1 MTTPDLT
8 VLVVDD
14 DFYVA
19 ELHRRQV
26 DEVPGFRALAPVG
39 TVAEMRRVLAE
50 TPVDLLLLDV
60 HLPDGSGLDLL
71 REVDVDAFVLSAASD
86 GETVRRALRRGVV
99 GYLIKPFGSGV
110 LADRLR
116 AYQRYRNVLDDRG
129 SVDQEALERALRILH
144 SGDAAKA
151 ASPSRSATEQSVL
164 EQFAVP
170 GAGAGGGA
178 AGAGVGAGAGA
189 GSGAGAGAGAG
200 GGSDGELSAADV
212 AARVGVSRATAQ
224 RYLAAL
230 AADGLVTMRLSYGA
244 TGRPEH
250 RYSRA

>member
-1 MTTPDLT
+1 MTTELT

-19 ELHRRQV
+19 DLHRRQV
-26 DEVPGFRALAPVG
+26 EQLPGLRALPAVG
-39 TVAEMRRVLAE
+39 TVAEVRRVLAE
-50 TPVDLLLLDV
+50 RPVDLLLLDV

-86 GETVRRALRRGVV
+86 AATVRRALRRGAL
-99 GYLIKPFGSGV
+99 GYLIKPFASGTLV
-110 LADRLR
+110 DRLR
-116 AYQRYRNVLDDRG
+116 AYQRYRNVLDERTA
-129 SVDQEALERALRILH
+129 VDQEALERALRILH

-151 ASPSRSATEQSVL
+151 ASPSRSATEQAVL
-164 EQFAVP
+164 EQFGAEAGTGT
-170 GAGAGGGA
+170 GAGAAGGA
-178 AGAGVGAGAGA
+178 DVGPT
-189 GSGAGAGAGAG
+189 
-200 GGSDGELSAADV
+200 ELSAADV

-230 AADGLVTMRLSYGA
+230 AADGLVTMKLSYGT

-250 RYSRA
+250 RYSRP

>member
-1 MTTPDLT
+1 MTTELT

-19 ELHRRQV
+19 DLHRRQV
-26 DEVPGFRALAPVG
+26 EQLPGLRALPPVG
-39 TVAEMRRVLAE
+39 TVAEVRRVLAE
-50 TPVDLLLLDV
+50 RPVDLLLLDV

-86 GETVRRALRRGVV
+86 AATVRRALRRGAL
-99 GYLIKPFGSGV
+99 GYLIKPFASGTFV
-110 LADRLR
+110 DRLR
-116 AYQRYRNVLDDRG
+116 AYQRYRNVLDERTA
-129 SVDQEALERALRILH
+129 VDQEALERALRILH

-151 ASPSRSATEQSVL
+151 ASPSRSATEQAVL
-164 EQFAVP
+164 EQF
-170 GAGAGGGA
+170 GAE
-178 AGAGVGAGAGA
+178 AGAGA
-189 GSGAGAGAGAG
+189 VGGADVGPL
-200 GGSDGELSAADV
+200 ELSAADV

-230 AADGLVTMRLSYGA
+230 AADGLVTMKLSYGT

-250 RYSRA
+250 RYSRP

>member
-1 MTTPDLT
+1 VTTELT

-19 ELHRRQV
+19 DLHRRQV
-26 DEVPGFRALAPVG
+26 EQLPGLRALPAVG
-39 TVAEMRRVLAE
+39 TVAEVRRVLAE
-50 TPVDLLLLDV
+50 RHVDLLLLDV

-86 GETVRRALRRGVV
+86 ASTVRRALRRGAL
-99 GYLIKPFGSGV
+99 GYLIKPFASGTLV
-110 LADRLR
+110 DRLR
-116 AYQRYRNVLDDRG
+116 AYQRYRNVLDERTA
-129 SVDQEALERALRILH
+129 VDQEALERALRILH

-151 ASPSRSATEQSVL
+151 ASPSRSATEQAVL
-164 EQFAVP
+164 EQF
-170 GAGAGGGA
+170 GAEADADA
-178 AGAGVGAGAGA
+178 ADADTEV
-189 GSGAGAGAGAG
+189 GAGAGAGAG
-200 GGSDGELSAADV
+200 AGVGPLELSAADV

-230 AADGLVTMRLSYGA
+230 AADGLVTMKLSYGT

-250 RYSRA
+250 RYSRP

>member
-1 MTTPDLT
+1 MTTELT

-19 ELHRRQV
+19 DLHRRQV
-26 DEVPGFRALAPVG
+26 EQLPGLRALPPVG
-39 TVAEMRRVLAE
+39 TVAEVRRVLAE
-50 TPVDLLLLDV
+50 RPVDLLLLDV

-86 GETVRRALRRGVV
+86 AATVRRALRRGAL
-99 GYLIKPFGSGV
+99 GYLIKPFASGTLV
-110 LADRLR
+110 DRLR
-116 AYQRYRNVLDDRG
+116 AYQRYRNVLDERTA
-129 SVDQEALERALRILH
+129 VDQEALERALRILH

-151 ASPSRSATEQSVL
+151 ASPSRSATEQAVL
-164 EQFAVP
+164 EQF
-170 GAGAGGGA
+170 GAE
-178 AGAGVGAGAGA
+178 AGAGA
-189 GSGAGAGAGAG
+189 VGGADVGPV
-200 GGSDGELSAADV
+200 ELSAADV

-230 AADGLVTMRLSYGA
+230 AADGLVTMKLSYGT

-250 RYSRA
+250 RYSRP

>member
-1 MTTPDLT
+1 MTTELT

-19 ELHRRQV
+19 DLHRRQV
-26 DEVPGFRALAPVG
+26 EQLPGLRALPAVG
-39 TVAEMRRVLAE
+39 TVAEVRRVLAE
-50 TPVDLLLLDV
+50 QPVDLLLLDV

-86 GETVRRALRRGVV
+86 ATTVRRALRRGAL
-99 GYLIKPFGSGV
+99 GYLIKPFASGTLV
-110 LADRLR
+110 DRLR
-116 AYQRYRNVLDDRG
+116 AYQRYRNVLDERTA
-129 SVDQEALERALRILH
+129 VDQEALERALRILH

-151 ASPSRSATEQSVL
+151 ASPSRSATEQAVL
-164 EQFAVP
+164 EQFGAET
-170 GAGAGGGA
+170 GAGAAGGA
-178 AGAGVGAGAGA
+178 DVGPL
-189 GSGAGAGAGAG
+189 
-200 GGSDGELSAADV
+200 ELSAADV

-230 AADGLVTMRLSYGA
+230 AADGLVTMKLSYGT

-250 RYSRA
+250 RYSRP

>member
-1 MTTPDLT
+1 MTTELT

-19 ELHRRQV
+19 DLHRRQV
-26 DEVPGFRALAPVG
+26 EQLPGLRALPAVG
-39 TVAEMRRVLAE
+39 TVAEVRRVLAE
-50 TPVDLLLLDV
+50 HRVDLLLLDV

-86 GETVRRALRRGVV
+86 ATTVRRALRRGAL
-99 GYLIKPFGSGV
+99 GYLIKPFASGTLV
-110 LADRLR
+110 DRLR
-116 AYQRYRNVLDDRG
+116 AYQRYRNVLDERTA
-129 SVDQEALERALRILH
+129 VDQEALERALRILH

-151 ASPSRSATEQSVL
+151 ASPSRSATEQAVL
-164 EQFAVP
+164 EQF
-170 GAGAGGGA
+170 GAEA
-178 AGAGVGAGAGA
+178 
-189 GSGAGAGAGAG
+189 GAGAGAGAAG
-200 GGSDGELSAADV
+200 GADVGPLELSAADV

-230 AADGLVTMRLSYGA
+230 AADGLVTMKLSYGT

-250 RYSRA
+250 RYSRP

>member
-1 MTTPDLT
+1 VTTELT

-19 ELHRRQV
+19 DLHRRQV
-26 DEVPGFRALAPVG
+26 EQLPGLRALPAVG
-39 TVAEMRRVLAE
+39 TIAEVRRVLAE
-50 TPVDLLLLDV
+50 QPVDLLLLDV

-86 GETVRRALRRGVV
+86 AATVRRALRRGAL
-99 GYLIKPFGSGV
+99 GYLIKPFASGTLV
-110 LADRLR
+110 DRLR
-116 AYQRYRNVLDDRG
+116 AYQRYRNVLDERTA
-129 SVDQEALERALRILH
+129 VDQEALERALRILH

-151 ASPSRSATEQSVL
+151 ASPSRSATEQAVL
-164 EQFAVP
+164 EQF
-170 GAGAGGGA
+170 GAE
-178 AGAGVGAGAGA
+178 
-189 GSGAGAGAGAG
+189 AGAGAGARAAG
-200 GGSDGELSAADV
+200 GADVGPIELSAADV

-230 AADGLVTMRLSYGA
+230 AADGLVTMKLSYGT

-250 RYSRA
+250 RYSRP

>member
-1 MTTPDLT
+1 MTTELT

-19 ELHRRQV
+19 DLHRRQV
-26 DEVPGFRALAPVG
+26 EQLPGLRALPAVG
-39 TVAEMRRVLAE
+39 TVAEVRRVLAE
-50 TPVDLLLLDV
+50 RHVDLLLLDV

-86 GETVRRALRRGVV
+86 ATTVRRALRRGAL
-99 GYLIKPFGSGV
+99 GYLIKPFASGTLV
-110 LADRLR
+110 DRLR
-116 AYQRYRNVLDDRG
+116 SYQRYRNVLDERTA
-129 SVDQEALERALRILH
+129 VDQEALERALRILH

-151 ASPSRSATEQSVL
+151 ASPSRSATEQAVL
-164 EQFAVP
+164 EQFGAEADAVAADP
-170 GAGAGGGA
+170 DAD
-178 AGAGVGAGAGA
+178 AGAGVGPL
-189 GSGAGAGAGAG
+189 
-200 GGSDGELSAADV
+200 ELSAADV

-230 AADGLVTMRLSYGA
+230 AADGLVTMKLSYGT

-250 RYSRA
+250 RYSRP

>member
-1 MTTPDLT
+1 MTTELT

-19 ELHRRQV
+19 DLHRRQV
-26 DEVPGFRALAPVG
+26 EQLPGLRALPAVG
-39 TVAEMRRVLAE
+39 TVAEVRRVLVE
-50 TPVDLLLLDV
+50 QPVDLLLLDV

-86 GETVRRALRRGVV
+86 ATTVRRALRRGAL
-99 GYLIKPFGSGV
+99 GYLIKPFASGTLV
-110 LADRLR
+110 DRLR
-116 AYQRYRNVLDDRG
+116 AYQRYRNVLDERTT
-129 SVDQEALERALRILH
+129 VDQEALERALRILH

-151 ASPSRSATEQSVL
+151 ASPSRSATEQAVL
-164 EQFAVP
+164 EQF
-170 GAGAGGGA
+170 GAE
-178 AGAGVGAGAGA
+178 AGAGA
-189 GSGAGAGAGAG
+189 AG
-200 GGSDGELSAADV
+200 GAEVEPLELSAADV

-230 AADGLVTMRLSYGA
+230 AADGLVTMKLSYGT

-250 RYSRA
+250 RYSRP

>member
-1 MTTPDLT
+1 MTTELT

-19 ELHRRQV
+19 DLHRRQV
-26 DEVPGFRALAPVG
+26 EQLPGLRALPPVG
-39 TVAEMRRVLAE
+39 TVAEVRRVLAE
-50 TPVDLLLLDV
+50 RPVDLLLLDV

-71 REVDVDAFVLSAASD
+71 REVDVDTFVLSAASD
-86 GETVRRALRRGVV
+86 AATVRRALGRGAL
-99 GYLIKPFGSGV
+99 GYLIKPFASGTLV
-110 LADRLR
+110 DRLR
-116 AYQRYRNVLDDRG
+116 AYQRYRNVLDERT

-151 ASPSRSATEQSVL
+151 ASPSRSATEQAVL
-164 EQFAVP
+164 EQF
-170 GAGAGGGA
+170 GAEVGAGGGLA
-178 AGAGVGAGAGA
+178 A
-189 GSGAGAGAGAG
+189 
-200 GGSDGELSAADV
+200 DPLELSAADV

-230 AADGLVTMRLSYGA
+230 AADGLVTMKLSYGT

-250 RYSRA
+250 RYSRS

>member
-1 MTTPDLT
+1 M
-8 VLVVDD
+8 
-14 DFYVA
+14 
-19 ELHRRQV
+19 
-26 DEVPGFRALAPVG
+26 
-39 TVAEMRRVLAE
+39 
-50 TPVDLLLLDV
+50 

-170 GAGAGGGA
+170 GAGAGA
-178 AGAGVGAGAGA
+178 AMGAGAA
-189 GSGAGAGAGAG
+189 TGAGAGAGAG
-200 GGSDGELSAADV
+200 PDGELSAADV

-230 AADGLVTMRLSYGA
+230 AADGLITMKLSYGT

>member
-1 MTTPDLT
+1 MTTELT

-19 ELHRRQV
+19 DLHRRQV
-26 DEVPGFRALAPVG
+26 EQLPGLRALPAVG
-39 TVAEMRRVLAE
+39 TVAEVRRVLAE
-50 TPVDLLLLDV
+50 RHVDLLLLDV

-86 GETVRRALRRGVV
+86 ATTVRRALRRGAL
-99 GYLIKPFGSGV
+99 GYLIKPFASGTLV
-110 LADRLR
+110 DRLR
-116 AYQRYRNVLDDRG
+116 AYQRYRNVLDERTA
-129 SVDQEALERALRILH
+129 VDQEALERALRILH

-151 ASPSRSATEQSVL
+151 ASPSRSATEQAVL
-164 EQFAVP
+164 EQF
-170 GAGAGGGA
+170 GAEADADA
-178 AGAGVGAGAGA
+178 ADTEVGAGAGA
-189 GSGAGAGAGAG
+189 GVGPL
-200 GGSDGELSAADV
+200 ELSAADV

-230 AADGLVTMRLSYGA
+230 AADGLVTMKLSYGT

-250 RYSRA
+250 RYSRP

>member
-1 MTTPDLT
+1 VTTELT

-19 ELHRRQV
+19 DLHRRQV
-26 DEVPGFRALAPVG
+26 EQLPGLRALPAVG
-39 TVAEMRRVLAE
+39 TVAEVRRVLAE
-50 TPVDLLLLDV
+50 QHVDLLLLDV

-86 GETVRRALRRGVV
+86 AATVRRALRRGAL
-99 GYLIKPFGSGV
+99 GYLIKPFASGT
-110 LADRLR
+110 LIDRLH
-116 AYQRYRNVLDDRG
+116 AYQRYRNVLDERTA
-129 SVDQEALERALRILH
+129 VDQEALERALRILH

-151 ASPSRSATEQSVL
+151 ASPSRSATEQAVL
-164 EQFAVP
+164 EQFAAEAD
-170 GAGAGGGA
+170 AGDADA
-178 AGAGVGAGAGA
+178 DVGAGAGPL
-189 GSGAGAGAGAG
+189 
-200 GGSDGELSAADV
+200 ELSAADV

-230 AADGLVTMRLSYGA
+230 AADGLVTMKLSYGT

-250 RYSRA
+250 RYSRP

>member
-1 MTTPDLT
+1 MTTELT

-19 ELHRRQV
+19 DLHRRQV
-26 DEVPGFRALAPVG
+26 EQLPGLRALPPVG
-39 TVAEMRRVLAE
+39 TVAEVRRVLAE
-50 TPVDLLLLDV
+50 RPVDLLLLDV

-86 GETVRRALRRGVV
+86 AATVRRALGRGAL
-99 GYLIKPFGSGV
+99 GYLIKPFASGTLV
-110 LADRLR
+110 DRLR
-116 AYQRYRNVLDDRG
+116 AYQRYRNVLDERT

-151 ASPSRSATEQSVL
+151 ASPSRSATEQAVL
-164 EQFAVP
+164 EQF
-170 GAGAGGGA
+170 GAE
-178 AGAGVGAGAGA
+178 AGAGA
-189 GSGAGAGAGAG
+189 VGGAAVEPV
-200 GGSDGELSAADV
+200 ELSAADV

-230 AADGLVTMRLSYGA
+230 AADGLVTMKLSYGT

-250 RYSRA
+250 RYSRP

>member
-1 MTTPDLT
+1 MTTELT

-19 ELHRRQV
+19 DLHRRQV
-26 DEVPGFRALAPVG
+26 EQLPGLRALPAVG
-39 TVAEMRRVLAE
+39 TVAEVRRVLAE
-50 TPVDLLLLDV
+50 RHVDLLLLDV

-86 GETVRRALRRGVV
+86 ATTVRRALRRGAL
-99 GYLIKPFGSGV
+99 GYLIKPFASGT
-110 LADRLR
+110 LIDRLH
-116 AYQRYRNVLDDRG
+116 AYQRYRNVLDERTA
-129 SVDQEALERALRILH
+129 VDQEALERALRILH

-151 ASPSRSATEQSVL
+151 ASPSRSATEQAVL
-164 EQFAVP
+164 EQF
-170 GAGAGGGA
+170 GAEADA
-178 AGAGVGAGAGA
+178 DAAEAGAGVGPL
-189 GSGAGAGAGAG
+189 
-200 GGSDGELSAADV
+200 ELSAADV

-230 AADGLVTMRLSYGA
+230 AADGLVTMKLSYGT

-250 RYSRA
+250 RYSRP

>member
-1 MTTPDLT
+1 MTTELT

-19 ELHRRQV
+19 DLHRRQV
-26 DEVPGFRALAPVG
+26 EQLPGLRALPAVG
-39 TVAEMRRVLAE
+39 TIAEVRRVLAE
-50 TPVDLLLLDV
+50 RPVDLLLLDV

-86 GETVRRALRRGVV
+86 ATTVRRALRRGAL
-99 GYLIKPFGSGV
+99 GYLIKPFASGTLV
-110 LADRLR
+110 DRLR
-116 AYQRYRNVLDDRG
+116 AYQRYRNVLDERTA
-129 SVDQEALERALRILH
+129 VDQEALERALRILH

-151 ASPSRSATEQSVL
+151 ASSSRSATEQAVL
-164 EQFAVP
+164 EQF
-170 GAGAGGGA
+170 GAE
-178 AGAGVGAGAGA
+178 
-189 GSGAGAGAGAG
+189 AGAGAGAAG
-200 GGSDGELSAADV
+200 GADVGPLELSAADV

-230 AADGLVTMRLSYGA
+230 AADGLVTMKLSYGT

-250 RYSRA
+250 RYSRP

>member
-1 MTTPDLT
+1 VTTELT

-19 ELHRRQV
+19 DLHRRQV
-26 DEVPGFRALAPVG
+26 EQLPGLQALPAVG
-39 TVAEMRRVLAE
+39 TVAEVRRVLAE
-50 TPVDLLLLDV
+50 RSVDLLLLDV

-86 GETVRRALRRGVV
+86 ATTVRQALRRGAL
-99 GYLIKPFGSGV
+99 GYLIKPFASGALV
-110 LADRLR
+110 DRLR
-116 AYQRYRNVLDDRG
+116 AYQRYRNVLDERAA
-129 SVDQEALERALRILH
+129 VDQEALERALRILH

-151 ASPSRSATEQSVL
+151 ASPSRSATEQAVL
-164 EQFAVP
+164 EQF
-170 GAGAGGGA
+170 GTE
-178 AGAGVGAGAGA
+178 AGAGA
-189 GSGAGAGAGAG
+189 AG
-200 GGSDGELSAADV
+200 GADVGPFELSAADV

-230 AADGLVTMRLSYGA
+230 AADGLVTMKLSYGT

-250 RYSRA
+250 RYSRP

>member
-1 MTTPDLT
+1 MTTELT

-19 ELHRRQV
+19 DLHRRQV
-26 DEVPGFRALAPVG
+26 EQLPGLRALPAVG
-39 TVAEMRRVLAE
+39 TVAEVRRVLAE
-50 TPVDLLLLDV
+50 QHVDLLLLDV

-86 GETVRRALRRGVV
+86 AATVRRALRRGAL
-99 GYLIKPFGSGV
+99 GYLIKPFASGT
-110 LADRLR
+110 LIDRLH
-116 AYQRYRNVLDDRG
+116 AYQRYRNVLDERTA
-129 SVDQEALERALRILH
+129 VDQEALERALRILH

-151 ASPSRSATEQSVL
+151 ASPSRSATEQAVL
-164 EQFAVP
+164 EQFGAEADAV
-170 GAGAGGGA
+170 A
-178 AGAGVGAGAGA
+178 AEADAEVGAGAGA
-189 GSGAGAGAGAG
+189 GVGPL
-200 GGSDGELSAADV
+200 ELSAADV

-230 AADGLVTMRLSYGA
+230 AADGLVTMKLSYGT

-250 RYSRA
+250 RYSRP

>member
-1 MTTPDLT
+1 MTTELT

-19 ELHRRQV
+19 DLHRRQV
-26 DEVPGFRALAPVG
+26 EQLPGLRALPAVG
-39 TVAEMRRVLAE
+39 TVAEVRRVLAE
-50 TPVDLLLLDV
+50 QHVDLLLLDV

-86 GETVRRALRRGVV
+86 ATTVRRALRRGAL
-99 GYLIKPFGSGV
+99 GYLIKPFASGTLV
-110 LADRLR
+110 DRLR
-116 AYQRYRNVLDDRG
+116 AYQRYRNVLDERTA
-129 SVDQEALERALRILH
+129 VDQEALERALRILH

-151 ASPSRSATEQSVL
+151 ASPSRSATEQAVL
-164 EQFAVP
+164 EQF
-170 GAGAGGGA
+170 GAEADADA
-178 AGAGVGAGAGA
+178 ADADTEV
-189 GSGAGAGAGAG
+189 GAGAGAGAG
-200 GGSDGELSAADV
+200 VGPLELSAADV

-230 AADGLVTMRLSYGA
+230 AADGLVTMKLSYGT

-250 RYSRA
+250 RYSRP

>member
-1 MTTPDLT
+1 MTTELT

-19 ELHRRQV
+19 DLHRRQV
-26 DEVPGFRALAPVG
+26 EQLPGLRALPAVG
-39 TVAEMRRVLAE
+39 TVAEVRRVLAE
-50 TPVDLLLLDV
+50 RHVDLLLLDV

-86 GETVRRALRRGVV
+86 ATTVRRALRRGAL
-99 GYLIKPFGSGV
+99 GYLIKPFASGTLV
-110 LADRLR
+110 DRLR
-116 AYQRYRNVLDDRG
+116 AYQRYRNVLDERTA
-129 SVDQEALERALRILH
+129 VDQEALERALRILH

-151 ASPSRSATEQSVL
+151 ASPSRSATEQAVL
-164 EQFAVP
+164 EQF
-170 GAGAGGGA
+170 GAEADA
-178 AGAGVGAGAGA
+178 AAADADA
-189 GSGAGAGAGAG
+189 DADAGAGAGAG
-200 GGSDGELSAADV
+200 VGPLELSAADV

-230 AADGLVTMRLSYGA
+230 AADGLVTMKLSYGT

-250 RYSRA
+250 RYSRP

>member
-1 MTTPDLT
+1 VTSPDLT

-26 DEVPGFRALAPVG
+26 DEVPGFRALEPVG
-39 TVAEMRRVLAE
+39 TAAEMRRTLAE

-99 GYLIKPFGSGV
+99 GYLIKPFASGV
-110 LADRLR
+110 LSDRLR

-151 ASPSRSATEQSVL
+151 ASPSRSATEQAVL
-164 EQFAVP
+164 EQFDHADAAAA
-170 GAGAGGGA
+170 AGAEGA
-178 AGAGVGAGAGA
+178 AGEEGDAGTPV
-189 GSGAGAGAGAG
+189 
-200 GGSDGELSAADV
+200 ELSAADV
-212 AARVGVSRATAQ
+212 ATRVGVSRATAQ

-230 AADGLVTMRLSYGA
+230 AADGLVTMKLSYGT

-250 RYSRA
+250 RYSRG

>member
-1 MTTPDLT
+1 MTTELT

-19 ELHRRQV
+19 DLHRRQV
-26 DEVPGFRALAPVG
+26 EQLPGLRALPAVG
-39 TVAEMRRVLAE
+39 TVAEVHRVLAE
-50 TPVDLLLLDV
+50 RPVDLLLLDV

-86 GETVRRALRRGVV
+86 ATTVRRALRRGAL
-99 GYLIKPFGSGV
+99 GYLIKPFASGTLV
-110 LADRLR
+110 DRLR
-116 AYQRYRNVLDDRG
+116 AYQRYRNVLDERTA
-129 SVDQEALERALRILH
+129 VDQEALERALRILH

-151 ASPSRSATEQSVL
+151 ASPSRSATEQAVL
-164 EQFAVP
+164 EQF
-170 GAGAGGGA
+170 
-178 AGAGVGAGAGA
+178 GVEA
-189 GSGAGAGAGAG
+189 GAGAGAGAG
-200 GGSDGELSAADV
+200 AAGGDDVGPLELSAADV

-230 AADGLVTMRLSYGA
+230 AADGLVTMKLSYGT

-250 RYSRA
+250 RYSRP

>member
-1 MTTPDLT
+1 MTTELT

-19 ELHRRQV
+19 DLHRRQV
-26 DEVPGFRALAPVG
+26 EQLPGLRALPPVG
-39 TVAEMRRVLAE
+39 TVAEVRRVLAE
-50 TPVDLLLLDV
+50 RPVDLLLLDV

-86 GETVRRALRRGVV
+86 AATVRRALRRGAL
-99 GYLIKPFGSGV
+99 GYLIKPFASGTLV
-110 LADRLR
+110 DRLR
-116 AYQRYRNVLDDRG
+116 AYQRYRNVLDERTA
-129 SVDQEALERALRILH
+129 VDQEALERALRILH

-151 ASPSRSATEQSVL
+151 ASPSRSATEQAVL
-164 EQFAVP
+164 EQFGTEA
-170 GAGAGGGA
+170 
-178 AGAGVGAGAGA
+178 
-189 GSGAGAGAGAG
+189 GAGAGAGAAG
-200 GGSDGELSAADV
+200 GADVGPLELSAADV

-230 AADGLVTMRLSYGA
+230 AADGLVTMKLSYGT

-250 RYSRA
+250 RYSRP

>member
-1 MTTPDLT
+1 MTTELT

-19 ELHRRQV
+19 DLHRRQV
-26 DEVPGFRALAPVG
+26 EQLPGLRALPAVG
-39 TVAEMRRVLAE
+39 TVAEVRRVLAE
-50 TPVDLLLLDV
+50 QQHVDLLLLDV

-86 GETVRRALRRGVV
+86 ATTVRRALRRGAL
-99 GYLIKPFGSGV
+99 GYLIKPFASGTLV
-110 LADRLR
+110 DRLR
-116 AYQRYRNVLDDRG
+116 AYQRYRNVLDERTA
-129 SVDQEALERALRILH
+129 VDQEALERALRILH

-151 ASPSRSATEQSVL
+151 ASPSRSATEQAVL
-164 EQFAVP
+164 EQF
-170 GAGAGGGA
+170 GAEAGG
-178 AGAGVGAGAGA
+178 
-189 GSGAGAGAGAG
+189 GAGAGAGAAAAG
-200 GGSDGELSAADV
+200 GAEVGPLELSAADV

-230 AADGLVTMRLSYGA
+230 AADGLVTMKLSYGT

-250 RYSRA
+250 RYSRP

>member
-1 MTTPDLT
+1 MTTELT

-19 ELHRRQV
+19 DLHRRQV
-26 DEVPGFRALAPVG
+26 EQLPGLRALPAVG
-39 TVAEMRRVLAE
+39 TIAEVRRVLAE
-50 TPVDLLLLDV
+50 QHVDLLLLDV

-86 GETVRRALRRGVV
+86 AATVRRALRRGAL
-99 GYLIKPFGSGV
+99 GYLIKPFASGT
-110 LADRLR
+110 LIDRLH
-116 AYQRYRNVLDDRG
+116 AYQRYRNVLDERTA
-129 SVDQEALERALRILH
+129 VDQEALERALRILH

-151 ASPSRSATEQSVL
+151 ASPSRSATEQAVL
-164 EQFAVP
+164 EQFAAEAD
-170 GAGAGGGA
+170 AGAA
-178 AGAGVGAGAGA
+178 EAGAGVGPL
-189 GSGAGAGAGAG
+189 
-200 GGSDGELSAADV
+200 ELSAADV

-230 AADGLVTMRLSYGA
+230 AADGLVTMKLSYGT

-250 RYSRA
+250 RYSRP

>member
-1 MTTPDLT
+1 MTTELT

-19 ELHRRQV
+19 DLHRRQV
-26 DEVPGFRALAPVG
+26 EQLPGLRALPAVG
-39 TVAEMRRVLAE
+39 TVAEVRRVLAE
-50 TPVDLLLLDV
+50 RPVDLLLLDV

-86 GETVRRALRRGVV
+86 AATVRRALRRGAL
-99 GYLIKPFGSGV
+99 GYLIKPFASGTLV
-110 LADRLR
+110 DRLR
-116 AYQRYRNVLDDRG
+116 AYQRYRNVLDERTT
-129 SVDQEALERALRILH
+129 VDQEALERALRILH

-151 ASPSRSATEQSVL
+151 ASPSRSATEQAVL
-164 EQFAVP
+164 EQFGADG
-170 GAGAGGGA
+170 GAGDAGGG
-178 AGAGVGAGAGA
+178 GDVGPL
-189 GSGAGAGAGAG
+189 
-200 GGSDGELSAADV
+200 ELSAADV

-230 AADGLVTMRLSYGA
+230 AADGLVTMKLSYGT

-250 RYSRA
+250 RYSRP

>member
-1 MTTPDLT
+1 MTDTDLV

-19 ELHRRQV
+19 DLHRRQV
-26 DEVPGFRALAPVG
+26 EQLPGLRALPAVG
-39 TVAEMRRVLAE
+39 TVAEVRRVLAE
-50 TPVDLLLLDV
+50 RHVDLLLLDV

-86 GETVRRALRRGVV
+86 ATTVRRALRRGAL
-99 GYLIKPFGSGV
+99 GYLIKPFASGTLV
-110 LADRLR
+110 DRLR
-116 AYQRYRNVLDDRG
+116 AYQRYRNVLDERTA
-129 SVDQEALERALRILH
+129 VDQEALERALRILH

-151 ASPSRSATEQSVL
+151 ASPSRSATEQAVL
-164 EQFAVP
+164 EQF
-170 GAGAGGGA
+170 GAEADADA
-178 AGAGVGAGAGA
+178 ADADTEVGAGAGA
-189 GSGAGAGAGAG
+189 GVGPL
-200 GGSDGELSAADV
+200 ELSAADV

-230 AADGLVTMRLSYGA
+230 AADGLVTMKLSYGT

-250 RYSRA
+250 RYSRP